1 MDSAILCG
9 GDNLSIIKP
18 IAQLLGC
25 ILDILFKGL
34 NAIGIGNI
42 AIAIIIFTLLVKMLM
57 LPLQIKQQ
65 KMTKLQSVM
74 NPEIKAIQEKYKGKN
89 SDTVAMQ
96 KMQAETKAVYEKYG
110 VSQWGSCV
118 QLLIQMPILFA
129 LYRVFQ
135 QIPLYISQ
143 IKVLFLNILGLN
155 GADGITSVSGYADT
169 LNEIYGRTVDW
180 SNTSTA
186 VTTLNSFTSDQWIKL
201 KEAFPAFSDMIT
213 QNLDKINHMN
223 TFLGVNMSQNPG
235 FGLHI
240 AILIPIL
247 AGVTQFISVK
257 VSQAGMEQPDSDNP
271 AAASM
276 KMMTYFMP
284 LMSAF
289 LAISLPSG
297 LGVYW
302 IAIRN
307 IKLEGRADDVRV
319 VIPGKTLQ
327 EISKILNADA
337 ESLVNIYFT
346 NNHVLFEFDQTH
358 VVSRLIEGDYFKI
371 SQMLSNDYET
381 KVSINKKEFLDSI
394 DRANL
399 LIREGDKK
407 PIIINILNGLLQVN
421 VNSAIGALN
430 EDIDIDKEGKD
441 IMIGFNPKFLMDA
454 LRVIDDENVTMYLVN
469 HKSPCFIRDK
479 EENYIY
485 LILPVNF
492 TA

>member
-1 MDSAILCG
+1 
-9 GDNLSIIKP
+9 
-18 IAQLLGC
+18 
-25 ILDILFKGL
+25 
-34 NAIGIGNI
+34 
-42 AIAIIIFTLLVKMLM
+42 
-57 LPLQIKQQ
+57 
-65 KMTKLQSVM
+65 
-74 NPEIKAIQEKYKGKN
+74 
-89 SDTVAMQ
+89 MQ

-155 GADGITSVSGYADT
+155 GADGISSVSGYADT

-186 VTTLNSFTSDQWIKL
+186 VTTLNSFTADQWTKL

-302 IAIRN
+302 IATAVIQTIQTIFINRYYDKIGTDKIVEKNVEKRN
-307 IKLEGRADDVRV
+307 KKRAKKGLPAETIVKGASVSTKNVNNNKNSSASSSADRA
-319 VIPGKTLQ
+319 KKLQ
-327 EISKILNADA
+327 ERKEANDKKIQELKEAAAASGKAAKPGSLADK
-337 ESLVNIYFT
+337 VGM
-346 NNHVLFEFDQTH
+346 
-358 VVSRLIEGDYFKI
+358 VSRYNEV
-371 SQMLSNDYET
+371 ND
-381 KVSINKKEFLDSI
+381 KRK
-394 DRANL
+394 
-399 LIREGDKK
+399 
-407 PIIINILNGLLQVN
+407 
-421 VNSAIGALN
+421 
-430 EDIDIDKEGKD
+430 
-441 IMIGFNPKFLMDA
+441 
-454 LRVIDDENVTMYLVN
+454 
-469 HKSPCFIRDK
+469 
-479 EENYIY
+479 
-485 LILPVNF
+485 
-492 TA
+492 

>member
-18 IAQLLGC
+18 IAQLLGY
-25 ILDILFKGL
+25 ILDILFMGL

-155 GADGITSVSGYADT
+155 GADGISSVSGYADT
-169 LNEIYGRTVDW
+169 LNEIYGKTVDW

-186 VTTLNSFTSDQWIKL
+186 VTTLNSFTADQWTKL

-213 QNLDKINHMN
+213 QNLDKI
-223 TFLGVNMSQNPG
+223 
-235 FGLHI
+235 
-240 AILIPIL
+240 
-247 AGVTQFISVK
+247 
-257 VSQAGMEQPDSDNP
+257 SQAGMEQPDSDNP

-302 IAIRN
+302 IATAVIQTIQTIFINRYYDKIGTDKIVEKNVEKRN
-307 IKLEGRADDVRV
+307 KKRAKKGLPAETIVKGASVSTKNVNNNKNSSASSSADRA
-319 VIPGKTLQ
+319 KKLQ
-327 EISKILNADA
+327 ERKEANDKKIQELKEAAAASGKAAKPGSLADK
-337 ESLVNIYFT
+337 VGM
-346 NNHVLFEFDQTH
+346 
-358 VVSRLIEGDYFKI
+358 VSRYNEV
-371 SQMLSNDYET
+371 ND
-381 KVSINKKEFLDSI
+381 KRK
-394 DRANL
+394 
-399 LIREGDKK
+399 
-407 PIIINILNGLLQVN
+407 
-421 VNSAIGALN
+421 
-430 EDIDIDKEGKD
+430 
-441 IMIGFNPKFLMDA
+441 
-454 LRVIDDENVTMYLVN
+454 
-469 HKSPCFIRDK
+469 
-479 EENYIY
+479 
-485 LILPVNF
+485 
-492 TA
+492 

>member
-1 MDSAILCG
+1 M
-9 GDNLSIIKP
+9 SIIKP
-18 IAQLLGC
+18 IAQLLGY
-25 ILDILFKGL
+25 ILDILFMGL

-135 QIPLYISQ
+135 QIPLYIS
-143 IKVLFLNILGLN
+143 
-155 GADGITSVSGYADT
+155 SVSGYADT
-169 LNEIYGRTVDW
+169 LNEIYGKTVDW

-186 VTTLNSFTSDQWIKL
+186 VTTLNSFTADQWTKL

-302 IAIRN
+302 IATAVIQTIQTIFINRYYDKIGTDKIVEKNVEKRN
-307 IKLEGRADDVRV
+307 KKRAKKGLPAETIVKGASVSTKNVNNNKNSSASSSADRA
-319 VIPGKTLQ
+319 KKLQ
-327 EISKILNADA
+327 ERKEANDKKIQELKEAAAASGKAAKPGSLADK
-337 ESLVNIYFT
+337 VGM
-346 NNHVLFEFDQTH
+346 
-358 VVSRLIEGDYFKI
+358 VSRYNEV
-371 SQMLSNDYET
+371 ND
-381 KVSINKKEFLDSI
+381 KRK
-394 DRANL
+394 
-399 LIREGDKK
+399 
-407 PIIINILNGLLQVN
+407 
-421 VNSAIGALN
+421 
-430 EDIDIDKEGKD
+430 
-441 IMIGFNPKFLMDA
+441 
-454 LRVIDDENVTMYLVN
+454 
-469 HKSPCFIRDK
+469 
-479 EENYIY
+479 
-485 LILPVNF
+485 
-492 TA
+492 

>member
-1 MDSAILCG
+1 M
-9 GDNLSIIKP
+9 SIIKP
-18 IAQLLGC
+18 IAQLLGY
-25 ILDILFKGL
+25 ILDILFMGL

-118 QLLIQMPILFA
+118 QLLIQMPILLHFTEYSSRYHFIFHR
-129 LYRVFQ
+129 LRYFSLIYLDLMVLMVSHLFQ
-135 QIPLYISQ
+135 DML
-143 IKVLFLNILGLN
+143 ILLMRYTERLLT
-155 GADGITSVSGYADT
+155 GAIQ
-169 LNEIYGRTVDW
+169 
-180 SNTSTA
+180 STA
-186 VTTLNSFTSDQWIKL
+186 VTTLNSFTADQWTKL

-302 IAIRN
+302 IATAVIQTIQTIFINRYYDKIGTDKIVEKNVEKRN
-307 IKLEGRADDVRV
+307 KKRAKKGLPAETIVKGASVSTKNVNNNKNSSASSSADRA
-319 VIPGKTLQ
+319 KKLQ
-327 EISKILNADA
+327 E
-337 ESLVNIYFT
+337 
-346 NNHVLFEFDQTH
+346 
-358 VVSRLIEGDYFKI
+358 R
-371 SQMLSNDYET
+371 
-381 KVSINKKEFLDSI
+381 KE
-394 DRANL
+394 AN
-399 LIREGDKK
+399 DKK
-407 PIIINILNGLLQVN
+407 IQELKG
-421 VNSAIGALN
+421 SRSS
-430 EDIDIDKEGKD
+430 K
-441 IMIGFNPKFLMDA
+441 
-454 LRVIDDENVTMYLVN
+454 R
-469 HKSPCFIRDK
+469 
-479 EENYIY
+479 
-485 LILPVNF
+485 
-492 TA
+492 

>member
-18 IAQLLGC
+18 IAQLLGY
-25 ILDILFKGL
+25 ILDILFMGL

-155 GADGITSVSGYADT
+155 GADGISSVSGYADT
-169 LNEIYGRTVDW
+169 LNEIYGKTVDW

-186 VTTLNSFTSDQWIKL
+186 VTTLNSFTADQWTKL
-201 KEAFPAFSDMIT
+201 KEAFPVFSDMIT
-213 QNLDKINHMN
+213 QNLDKINNMN

-302 IAIRN
+302 IATAVIQTIQTIFINRYYDKIGTDKIVEKNVEKRN
-307 IKLEGRADDVRV
+307 KKRAKKGLPAETIVKGASVSTKNVNNNKNSSASSSADRA
-319 VIPGKTLQ
+319 KKLQ
-327 EISKILNADA
+327 ERKEANDKKIQELKEAAAASGKAAKPGSLADK
-337 ESLVNIYFT
+337 VGM
-346 NNHVLFEFDQTH
+346 
-358 VVSRLIEGDYFKI
+358 VSRYNEV
-371 SQMLSNDYET
+371 ND
-381 KVSINKKEFLDSI
+381 KRK
-394 DRANL
+394 
-399 LIREGDKK
+399 
-407 PIIINILNGLLQVN
+407 
-421 VNSAIGALN
+421 
-430 EDIDIDKEGKD
+430 
-441 IMIGFNPKFLMDA
+441 
-454 LRVIDDENVTMYLVN
+454 
-469 HKSPCFIRDK
+469 
-479 EENYIY
+479 
-485 LILPVNF
+485 
-492 TA
+492 

>member
-1 MDSAILCG
+1 M
-9 GDNLSIIKP
+9 SIIKP
-18 IAQLLGC
+18 IAQLLGY
-25 ILDILFKGL
+25 ILDILFMGL

-118 QLLIQMPILFA
+118 QLLIQMPILF
-129 LYRVFQ
+129 LHFTEYSSRYHF
-135 QIPLYISQ
+135 IFHRLRYFSLIY
-143 IKVLFLNILGLN
+143 LDLME
-155 GADGITSVSGYADT
+155 ADGISSVSGYADT
-169 LNEIYGRTVDW
+169 LNEIYGKTVDW

-186 VTTLNSFTSDQWIKL
+186 VTTLNSFTADQWTKL

-235 FGLHI
+235 FWSSYSYINSNSCRALHS
-240 AILIPIL
+240 LYLLRFHRL
-247 AGVTQFISVK
+247 AWR
-257 VSQAGMEQPDSDNP
+257 QPDSDNP

-302 IAIRN
+302 IATAVIQTIQTIFINRYYDKIGTDKIVEKNVEKRN
-307 IKLEGRADDVRV
+307 KKRAKKGLPAETIVKGASVSTKNVNNNKNSSASSSADRAKKL
-319 VIPGKTLQ
+319 PGKKR
-327 EISKILNADA
+327 S
-337 ESLVNIYFT
+337 
-346 NNHVLFEFDQTH
+346 
-358 VVSRLIEGDYFKI
+358 
-371 SQMLSNDYET
+371 
-381 KVSINKKEFLDSI
+381 
-394 DRANL
+394 
-399 LIREGDKK
+399 
-407 PIIINILNGLLQVN
+407 
-421 VNSAIGALN
+421 
-430 EDIDIDKEGKD
+430 
-441 IMIGFNPKFLMDA
+441 
-454 LRVIDDENVTMYLVN
+454 
-469 HKSPCFIRDK
+469 
-479 EENYIY
+479 
-485 LILPVNF
+485 
-492 TA
+492 

>member
-18 IAQLLGC
+18 IAQLLGY

-34 NAIGIGNI
+34 NAMGIGNI

-155 GADGITSVSGYADT
+155 GADGISSVSGYADT
-169 LNEIYGRTVDW
+169 LNEIYGKTVDW

-186 VTTLNSFTSDQWIKL
+186 VTTLNSFTADQWTKL

-289 LAISLPSG
+289 FCFTFPVG
-297 LGVYW
+297 LGIYW
-302 IAIRN
+302 IASSVVRSIQQLLINRHLNKMN
-307 IKLEGRADDVRV
+307 IDD
-319 VIPGKTLQ
+319 
-327 EISKILNADA
+327 
-337 ESLVNIYFT
+337 LVNENMKKMEAKRAKEGLPPQKIT
-346 NNHVLFEFDQTH
+346 NQANQSTKNINTKIDKGSSNTNAEERARKVEESYQNARNAKPGSIAAKANMVRDFDE
-358 VVSRLIEGDYFKI
+358 R
-371 SQMLSNDYET
+371 
-381 KVSINKKEFLDSI
+381 NKK
-394 DRANL
+394 
-399 LIREGDKK
+399 K
-407 PIIINILNGLLQVN
+407 
-421 VNSAIGALN
+421 
-430 EDIDIDKEGKD
+430 
-441 IMIGFNPKFLMDA
+441 
-454 LRVIDDENVTMYLVN
+454 
-469 HKSPCFIRDK
+469 
-479 EENYIY
+479 
-485 LILPVNF
+485 
-492 TA
+492 

>member
-1 MDSAILCG
+1 M
-9 GDNLSIIKP
+9 DNLILATQTGGILKPFAWILGKILEIIYDLFSTMG
-18 IAQLLGC
+18 IYNIGFC
-25 ILDILFKGL
+25 IILFT
-34 NAIGIGNI
+34 I
-42 AIAIIIFTLLVKMLM
+42 VVRMLM
-57 LPLQIKQQ
+57 LPMQIKQQ
-65 KMTKLQSVM
+65 KFSKLNSVM
-74 NPEIKAIQEKYKGKN
+74 TPEIQKIQKKYQGKKDQQSQLAQQEEIKA
-89 SDTVAMQ
+89 
-96 KMQAETKAVYEKYG
+96 VYDKYG
-110 VSQWGSCV
+110 TSPTGSCL

-155 GADGITSVSGYADT
+155 GADGISSVSGYADT
-169 LNEIYGRTVDW
+169 LNEIYGKTVDW

-186 VTTLNSFTSDQWIKL
+186 VTTLNSFTADQWTKL

-302 IAIRN
+302 IATAVIQTIQTIFINRYYDKIGTDKIVEKNVEKRN
-307 IKLEGRADDVRV
+307 KKRAKKGLPAETIVKGASVSTKNVNNNKNSSASSSADRA
-319 VIPGKTLQ
+319 KKLQ
-327 EISKILNADA
+327 ERKEANDKKIQELKEAAAASGKAAKPGSLADK
-337 ESLVNIYFT
+337 VGM
-346 NNHVLFEFDQTH
+346 
-358 VVSRLIEGDYFKI
+358 VSRYNEV
-371 SQMLSNDYET
+371 ND
-381 KVSINKKEFLDSI
+381 KRK
-394 DRANL
+394 
-399 LIREGDKK
+399 
-407 PIIINILNGLLQVN
+407 
-421 VNSAIGALN
+421 
-430 EDIDIDKEGKD
+430 
-441 IMIGFNPKFLMDA
+441 
-454 LRVIDDENVTMYLVN
+454 
-469 HKSPCFIRDK
+469 
-479 EENYIY
+479 
-485 LILPVNF
+485 
-492 TA
+492 

>member
-1 MDSAILCG
+1 M
-9 GDNLSIIKP
+9 SIIKP
-18 IAQLLGC
+18 IAQLLGY

-155 GADGITSVSGYADT
+155 GADGISSVSGYADTLNDIYGKTVDWSNTSTAVTT

-235 FGLHI
+235 FGFQI
-240 AILIPIL
+240 AFLIPVL

-257 VSQAGMEQPDSDNP
+257 VSQAGMSQPDSDNP

-289 LAISLPSG
+289 LAISLPAG

-302 IAIRN
+302 IATAVIQTIQTIFINKYYDKLGTDKIVEKNVEKRN
-307 IKLEGRADDVRV
+307 KKRAKKGLPAETIVKGASVNTKNVNNNKNSSASSSAERA
-319 VIPGKTLQ
+319 KRLQ
-327 EISKILNADA
+327 EKKEANDKKIQELKEAAAASGKAAKPGSLADK
-337 ESLVNIYFT
+337 VGM
-346 NNHVLFEFDQTH
+346 
-358 VVSRLIEGDYFKI
+358 VSRYNEV
-371 SQMLSNDYET
+371 ND
-381 KVSINKKEFLDSI
+381 KRK
-394 DRANL
+394 
-399 LIREGDKK
+399 
-407 PIIINILNGLLQVN
+407 
-421 VNSAIGALN
+421 
-430 EDIDIDKEGKD
+430 
-441 IMIGFNPKFLMDA
+441 
-454 LRVIDDENVTMYLVN
+454 
-469 HKSPCFIRDK
+469 
-479 EENYIY
+479 
-485 LILPVNF
+485 
-492 TA
+492 